1 MNDFSFDTLAR
12 DTQAPQGRRYA
23 LKALSLAALGAMAA
37 VPLAAD
43 AKNNN
48 GGNNNGNNNKNK
60 NNNGNKNRKQGRN
73 QECPPEDCTAE
84 VQQAAAGA
92 CQAQVATCEQ
102 EVRVICD
109 RQSSNPEDLQGCL
122 NGLLPCCA
130 SLGTCNITA
139 FFACVA
145 PPSDPNL

>member
-1 MNDFSFDTLAR
+1 MNDVSFDTLAR
-12 DTQAPQGRRYA
+12 DTQAPQGRRVA
-23 LKALSLAALGAMAA
+23 LKALGLAALGAVAA

-48 GGNNNGNNNKNK
+48 GGNNKNK

-73 QECPPEDCTAE
+73 QECPSEDCAAE